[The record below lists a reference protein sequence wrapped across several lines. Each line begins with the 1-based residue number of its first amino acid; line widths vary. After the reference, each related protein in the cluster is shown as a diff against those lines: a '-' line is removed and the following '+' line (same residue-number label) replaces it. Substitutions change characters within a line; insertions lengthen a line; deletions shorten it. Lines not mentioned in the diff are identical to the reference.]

1 MAEVKRIDVGFAGGQ
16 VLSLRVTIESYDGLV
31 AALDGD
37 GKGRWHKLETED
49 SEVTIDLPQVVY
61 VRRETEEHRVGF

>member
-1 MAEVKRIDVGFAGGQ
+1 MADVKRLDVGFAGGQ
-16 VLSLRVTIESYDGLV
+16 VLSLRVSPDAYDALV
-31 AALDGD
+31 AALDGE

-61 VRRETEEHRVGF
+61 VQRETEENRVGF